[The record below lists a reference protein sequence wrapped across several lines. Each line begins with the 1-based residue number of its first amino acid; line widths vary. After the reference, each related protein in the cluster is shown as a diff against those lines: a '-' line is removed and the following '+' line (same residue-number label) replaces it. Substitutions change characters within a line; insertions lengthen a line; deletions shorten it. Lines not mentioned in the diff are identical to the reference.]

1 MTTQQIRHSIHEI
14 VDDTE
19 EKAVLET
26 YHAILKNLLKMR
38 ASMAVAYTMEGEPLT
53 EEQYVKEVLTASQR
67 VKSGQFIRH
76 DEFEKQV
83 ENW

>member
-1 MTTQQIRHSIHEI
+1 MTTQQIRLSIHEI
-14 VDDTE
+14 VNRTE

-38 ASMAVAYTMEGEPLT
+38 ELMAVAYTVDSEPLT
-53 EEQYVKEVLTASQR
+53 EEQYVKEVVAASQR
-67 VKSGQFIRH
+67 VKAGKFIRH
-76 DEFEKQV
+76 EDFEKQV

>member
-1 MTTQQIRHSIHEI
+1 
-14 VDDTE
+14 VNDTE
-19 EKAVLET
+19 EKAILET

-38 ASMAVAYTMEGEPLT
+38 ESMAVAYTATGDPLT
-53 EEQYVKEVLTASQR
+53 GKQYVKEVVAASQR

-76 DEFEKQV
+76 EELEKQV

>member
-14 VDDTE
+14 VDETE

-26 YHAILKNLLKMR
+26 YHAILKNLLKMKE
-38 ASMAVAYTMEGEPLT
+38 SMAVAYTADGDPLT
-53 EEQYVKEVLTASQR
+53 GEQYVKEVVAASQR
-67 VKSGQFIRH
+67 VKAGKFIRH
-76 DEFEKQV
+76 EDFEKQV

>member
-38 ASMAVAYTMEGEPLT
+38 ESIAVAYTVAGEPLT
-53 EEQYVKEVLTASQR
+53 EGQYVKEVVAASQR

-76 DEFEKQV
+76 EELEKQV